1 MVYCT
6 FRNHG
11 WVSFQ
16 GFCESYNDTHSLSK
30 DKGNKHATSVIVHFL
45 LNICSTSHA
54 ELNPHTVADAFY
66 NGELESE
73 IRLLVTT
80 SGTVTLSDFTFRKDS
95 DREALMEKI
104 ESIRSQ
110 SIYHHHDCTPDCK
123 KRGKLNN
130 FGSKRSST
138 IVVVK
143 IPMCGESQNII
154 INYIKF
160 VFLCCR
166 LWYTMG
172 HGRHLEINLSPLHA
186 SSQGTLF
193 KT

>member
-1 MVYCT
+1 M
-6 FRNHG
+6 H
-11 WVSFQ
+11 
-16 GFCESYNDTHSLSK
+16 
-30 DKGNKHATSVIVHFL
+30 IL
-45 LNICSTSHA
+45 LTICSTSHA
-54 ELNPHTVADAFY
+54 EVNPHTVADAFY

-104 ESIRSQ
+104 ESICSQ
-110 SIYHHHDCTPDCK
+110 TIYHHHECTPDCK

-143 IPMCGESQNII
+143 IPRCGESQNII
-154 INYIKF
+154 
-160 VFLCCR
+160 FLCCT
-166 LWYTMG
+166 LWVMDGIWKLTFPHCMHRVKVPCLKHDGIVTY
-172 HGRHLEINLSPLHA
+172 LN
-186 SSQGTLF
+186 
-193 KT
+193 